1 VFVVEGFFQKEC
13 TQVFSQTL
21 GVCMFKQ
28 QQAQS
33 INYNSK
39 QLTILIRKTI
49 KKSKEHK
56 RYD

>member
-1 VFVVEGFFQKEC
+1 VFVIEGFFQKEC

-21 GVCMFKQ
+21 GVCMFK